1 MQHPHPKFY
10 CMLFRFP
17 PPAFP
22 AVCAAVTPAY
32 HARVCMIAHG
42 GLNVFLVLGMHAA
55 LRFVLVST
63 AVQASGPATAF
74 SSSAVDLK
82 RLSLADRQGQVRAP
96 AQLRLMTR
104 TGLRLAQ
111 RKAETGAV
119 QGQAHD
125 FPTPSRV
132 PPHHYTPT
140 TTHSHVCALL
150 ASCPRAVPL
159 TVLAGCGTQVQLT
172 LRRVGTFAGQGS
184 GFQRN
189 RMFSAYLMPG
199 NSPVCPP
206 AAIKPRARV
215 EPPCPGGHPLPG
227 IDPGLNPGSPGII
240 PRIFDP
246 GLIPG

>member
-1 MQHPHPKFY
+1 MWCGAGARKTVVAYCLTRICCCSSTAFY
-10 CMLFRFP
+10 CFGW
-17 PPAFP
+17 
-22 AVCAAVTPAY
+22 V
-32 HARVCMIAHG
+32 G
-42 GLNVFLVLGMHAA
+42 GWVGGGRPRSLPTLQACE
-55 LRFVLVST
+55 VSMGKFM
-63 AVQASGPATAF
+63 SD
-74 SSSAVDLK
+74 SDY
-82 RLSLADRQGQVRAP
+82 DR
-96 AQLRLMTR
+96 M
-104 TGLRLAQ
+104 
-111 RKAETGAV
+111 
-119 QGQAHD
+119 
-125 FPTPSRV
+125 PSTSYIV

-140 TTHSHVCALL
+140 TTYFHVCALL

-199 NSPVCPP
+199 NSPACPP
-206 AAIKPRARV
+206 TAIKPRARV